1 MDEKKKIENV
11 FTWIDEMFPEHDMIN
26 LDGYE
31 DCIVGVVTRF
41 GAEPILCYDRDKV
54 IEKKMTEGNVD
65 YETALEDFEFNMIGG
80 WFGETTPCF
89 LEKTQ

>member
-1 MDEKKKIENV
+1 
-11 FTWIDEMFPEHDMIN
+11 MIN

-41 GAEPILCYDRDKV
+41 GAEPILCYDKDKV
-54 IEKKMTEGNVD
+54 IEKKMAEGNVD

-80 WFGETTPCF
+80 WFGRPHRVFWRKLNDIMHLAF
-89 LEKTQ
+89 LGRILAILGRFR